1 MILYVNKK
9 NEIKDVN
16 ETSDENLTAI
26 EVDDDTFAGWSV
38 AKICCHK
45 VSLDAEGNYRGFT
58 PYVDSRIIEHIER
71 LGVNTE
77 QNASDVV
84 DTQMALAEAY
94 DQTIENEAQI
104 IDTQLAVTEA
114 YVQTVTNS
122 DDITDVQLAL
132 AEVYEMLDAL
142 MTV

>member
-1 MILYVNKK
+1 MILYINKK

-16 ETSDENLTAI
+16 ETSDESLTPI
-26 EVDDDTFAGWSV
+26 EVSDDTFAGWSV

-45 VSLDAEGNYRGFT
+45 IFLGNGQFAGFT

-71 LGVNTE
+71 LGVSTE

-114 YVQTVTNS
+114 YGQTVTNS
-122 DDITDVQLAL
+122 DDITDIQVAL
-132 AEVYEMLDAL
+132 AEVYELIDAL
-142 MTV
+142 TTV

>member
-1 MILYVNKK
+1 MILYINKK

-16 ETSDENLTAI
+16 ETSDENLTAV
-26 EVDDDTFAGWSV
+26 EVDDDTFANWSI

-45 VSLDAEGNYRGFT
+45 ISLREGKYTGFT

-71 LGVNTE
+71 LGSGNE
-77 QNASDVV
+77 QNAVDIV
-84 DTQMALAEAY
+84 DTQIALAEAY
-94 DQTIENEAQI
+94 DQTVENEEQI

-114 YVQTVTNS
+114 YDQTVTNS
-122 DDITDVQLAL
+122 DAITDVELAL

-142 MTV
+142 TTV